1 MFTNSTP
8 QRSALALALVA
19 GCVLAARAPRSGE
32 VELGEGRHAY
42 VWSQDWSAKTAGTNL
57 GNTHGCVLVDGRGRV
72 LVNTD
77 TADAVVAFSP
87 EGERLAA
94 FGGEDLAGG
103 LHGMALV
110 VEDGRELIYATHTGR
125 GEVLAL
131 TLDGEVLWRVGW
143 PEASGLYAGPHE
155 YHPTSVAVA
164 PDGRFF
170 VADGYGKSWIH
181 QYDAERT
188 WVRAFGGPGSEP
200 GKLATPHGIWIDT
213 RGERP
218 LLLVA
223 DRENRR
229 IQRFDLEGAFVD
241 VFATDLE
248 RPCHMHPWGA
258 DLAVPELAG
267 GVAVLDAE
275 GALVT
280 RLGANPDP
288 ALRAQN
294 GVARARWAAGELLAP
309 HCATFD
315 AAGNLYVLDWNAH
328 GRVSKLVRAR

>member
-1 MFTNSTP
+1 M
-8 QRSALALALVA
+8 ALAEEA
-19 GCVLAARAPRSGE
+19 GRQVLYAA
-32 VELGEGRHAY
+32 
-42 VWSQDWSAKTAGTNL
+42 
-57 GNTHGCVLVDGRGRV
+57 
-72 LVNTD
+72 
-77 TADAVVAFSP
+77 
-87 EGERLAA
+87 
-94 FGGEDLAGG
+94 
-103 LHGMALV
+103 
-110 VEDGRELIYATHTGR
+110 HTGR

-143 PEASGLYAGPHE
+143 PETSGLYAGAGE
-155 YHPTSVAVA
+155 YRPTSVAVA
-164 PDGRFF
+164 PDGGFF

-181 QYDAERT
+181 RYDAGRS

-200 GKLATPHGIWIDT
+200 GKLATPHGIWVDT

-229 IQRFDLEGAFVD
+229 IQRFDLEGEFVD
-241 VFATDLE
+241 VLATDLE
-248 RPCHMHPWGA
+248 RPCHMHPWGD

-267 GVAVLDAE
+267 GVAILDAQ
-275 GALVT
+275 GSLVT

-294 GVARARWAAGELLAP
+294 GVGRERWAAGELLSP

-315 AAGNLYVLDWNAH
+315 ASGNLYVLDWNAH

>member
-1 MFTNSTP
+1 MSTKP
-8 QRSALALALVA
+8 ILRRSALAIALTG
-19 GCVLAARAPRSGE
+19 GCLLAARAPRIDEVKLGAGE
-32 VELGEGRHAY
+32 HAY
-42 VWSQDWSAKTAGTNL
+42 VWSASWTAKTAQTQL
-57 GNTHGCVLVDGRGRV
+57 GNTHGCVLVDSAGRV

-77 TADAVVAFSP
+77 TADAVVVFSP
-87 EGERLAA
+87 EGEKLAA
-94 FGGEDLAGG
+94 FGGEELAGG

-110 VEDGRELIYATHTGR
+110 RQGERELLLATHTGR

-131 TLDGEVLWRVGW
+131 SLEGEVLWRVGW
-143 PEASGLYAGPHE
+143 PEASGIYANSGE

-164 PDGRFF
+164 PDGGFF

-181 QYDAERT
+181 QYDAERK
-188 WVRAFGGPGSEP
+188 WVRAFGGPGSDP

-229 IQRFDLEGAFVD
+229 IQRFDLKGEFVD

-248 RPCHMHPWGA
+248 RPCHMHPFGD

-267 GVAVLDAE
+267 GVAILGPD
-275 GALVT
+275 GALRT

-288 ALRAQN
+288 ELRARN
-294 GVARARWAAGELLAP
+294 GVGRDRWAAGELLSP
-309 HCATFD
+309 HCATYD
-315 AAGNLYVLDWNAH
+315 ASGNLYVLDWNAH